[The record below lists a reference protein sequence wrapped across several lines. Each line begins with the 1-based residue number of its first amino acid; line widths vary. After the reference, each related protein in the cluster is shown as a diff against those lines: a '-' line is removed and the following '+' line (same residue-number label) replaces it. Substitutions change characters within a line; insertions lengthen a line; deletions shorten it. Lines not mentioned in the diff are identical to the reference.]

1 MKRIAV
7 LLFCMIAAIGVAV
20 GAPKLFRKA
29 SQMTYAVAEGESSSI
44 LPQRT
49 ERVDSTPH
57 DVYRLYSSG
66 ELVGVL
72 SSRRELDAFLRAIYQ
87 ELYAE
92 QYPGSEVGLGT
103 DVYLITEQSYMTYEN
118 IDQQIFE
125 SGNGYNYNQEQVTL
139 FSKFGFRSIKPFFKS
154 INS

>member
-7 LLFCMIAAIGVAV
+7 LLVCLIAAVAV
-20 GAPKLFRKA
+20 AVEGPKLLKKA
-29 SQMTYAVAEGESSSI
+29 SQMTYTIAEGESSSI

-72 SSRRELDAFLRAIYQ
+72 SSRRELDSFLRGIYQ

-92 QYPGSEVGLGT
+92 QYPGSEVGLKGA
-103 DVYLITEQSYMTYEN
+103 VSI
-118 IDQQIFE
+118 
-125 SGNGYNYNQEQVTL
+125 L
-139 FSKFGFRSIKPFFKS
+139 FCGR
-154 INS
+154 